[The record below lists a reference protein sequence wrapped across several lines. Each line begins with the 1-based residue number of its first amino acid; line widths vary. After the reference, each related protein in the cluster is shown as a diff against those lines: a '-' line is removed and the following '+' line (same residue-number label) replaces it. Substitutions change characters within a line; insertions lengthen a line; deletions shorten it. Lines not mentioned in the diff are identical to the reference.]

1 MKRIVLLVV
10 LVVFAAGSAYA
21 HGKEEHVMGTV
32 TAVTASTI
40 TVQTKDKDPV
50 IVYTTAE
57 TKYEK
62 SGAVASMQDLQVGT
76 EWSSMPQK
84 SRTSWW
90 RMRCISAP
98 PRMHRPRTEHR

>member
-10 LVVFAAGSAYA
+10 LLVFAARSAYA

-40 TVQTKDKDPV
+40 TVQIKDKDPV

-62 SGAVASMQDLQVGT
+62 SGAVASMQDLQVGDRVVIHAARIKDQLVAKEVHFGAAT
-76 EWSSMPQK
+76 H
-84 SRTSWW
+84 
-90 RMRCISAP
+90 AP
-98 PRMHRPRTEHR
+98 ASH

>member
-32 TAVTASTI
+32 TAVTAGTI

-62 SGAVASMQDLQVGT
+62 SGAVASMQDLQVGDRVVIHAAKIKDKLVAN
-76 EWSSMPQK
+76 EVHFG
-84 SRTSWW
+84 
-90 RMRCISAP
+90 SATHAP
-98 PRMHRPRTEHR
+98 ASH

>member
-32 TAVTASTI
+32 SAVTASTI

-62 SGAVASMQDLQVGT
+62 SGAVASMQDLHVGDRVVIHAARIKDKLVANEVHFGAAT
-76 EWSSMPQK
+76 HTP
-84 SRTSWW
+84 TS
-90 RMRCISAP
+90 
-98 PRMHRPRTEHR
+98 H